1 MLVLSII
8 AVIIALVIV
17 ALFISYTNSYSQ
29 RVYGYDIFN
38 SYTFVLCVIA
48 YLSLYFGNKWYMSAL
63 EAGGD
68 TLNGALV
75 MIIGASILLY
85 VFEYNIKK
93 TSILYGVT
101 MTFITGIVYAA
112 ATPVVLAFV
121 LAAIAMLAE
130 TKPVYNIND

>member
-8 AVIIALVIV
+8 AVIIVLVLV
-17 ALFISYTNSYSQ
+17 VLFIGYANSYSQ
-29 RVYGYDIFN
+29 KVYRYAIFN
-38 SYTFVLCVIA
+38 RFTFTLCVIA
-48 YLSLYFGNKWYMSAL
+48 YLALYFGNKWYMSAL
-63 EAGGD
+63 KAGGD
-68 TLNGALV
+68 TLNGVLV

-93 TSILYGVT
+93 TSIFYGVT

-112 ATPVVLAFV
+112 ATPVVFAFV
-121 LAAIAMLAE
+121 LIAIAMLAE

>member
-8 AVIIALVIV
+8 AVIIALVLV
-17 ALFISYTNSYSQ
+17 VLFIGYTNNYSQ

-38 SYTFVLCVIA
+38 HYTFILSVIA
-48 YLSLYFGNKWYMSAL
+48 YLSLYFGSKWYMSAL
-63 EAGGD
+63 ESQGD

-93 TSILYGVT
+93 TSFLYGVA
-101 MTFITGIVYAA
+101 MTCITEIVYAA
-112 ATPVVLAFV
+112 ATPVVFAFV
-121 LAAIAMLAE
+121 LVAIAMLAE
-130 TKPVYNIND
+130 TKPVYNIKD